1 MFFIEKLHLGPFYLH
16 GCQINYIFAQN
27 ISDFVMTRLNKIKKK
42 IRIHREG
49 THILITSAL
58 ILLLLNAAI
67 YWGTSCE
74 LLFTI
79 VLVVSVILYAL
90 MINFFRCPI
99 RLFNGDTEKIVVAPA
114 DGKVVVIEEVDEYEY
129 FHDRRLMVSIFM
141 DITNVHANWYP
152 VDGTVKHVDHHNGR
166 FMKAWL
172 PKAST
177 ENERSMVVI
186 ETPEGHTVMARQ
198 IAGAVARR
206 IVTYA
211 EKGEDCF
218 IDEHMG
224 FIKFGSRVDVYL
236 PLGTEVC
243 VSMGQK
249 TTGNQT
255 VIAKLK

>member
-1 MFFIEKLHLGPFYLH
+1 MGQRLKKL
-16 GCQINYIFAQN
+16 
-27 ISDFVMTRLNKIKKK
+27 KK

-49 THILITSAL
+49 THILWSSAA
-58 ILLLLNAAI
+58 LLLAINALL
-67 YWGTSCE
+67 YWGIDCKIPFYLVALVSAIVY
-74 LLFTI
+74 LLM
-79 VLVVSVILYAL
+79 V
-90 MINFFRCPI
+90 NFFRCPI
-99 RLFNGDTEKIVVAPA
+99 RLFGKEETEKIVVAPA
-114 DGKVVVIEEVDEYEY
+114 DGRIVVIEEVDEHEY

-141 DITNVHANWYP
+141 SVLNVHANWYP
-152 VDGTVKHVDHHNGR
+152 VDGTVKHVSHQNGK

-186 ETPEGHTVMARQ
+186 ETPEGVEVMARQ
-198 IAGAVARR
+198 IAGAMARR

-211 EKGEDCF
+211 EVGEECY

-243 VSMGQK
+243 VGMGQL

-255 VIAKLK
+255 VIAKLN